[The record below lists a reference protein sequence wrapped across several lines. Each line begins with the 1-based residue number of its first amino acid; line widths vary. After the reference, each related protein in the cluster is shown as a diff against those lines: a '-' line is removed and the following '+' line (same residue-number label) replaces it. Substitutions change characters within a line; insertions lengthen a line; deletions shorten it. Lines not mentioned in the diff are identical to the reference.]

1 MSQVIIIGAGIIGA
15 TIAYELS
22 RIPDLQV
29 TVLEQEPESTFFPI
43 AETVAEGHAFAHR
56 RVASHAA
63 LGILV
68 GVSSQ
73 KRTGRAWNLRQAS
86 IRRYHSLL
94 PELTTLTGQAIAHNP
109 QGLLHLLTAD
119 ANLTHWQQLCEYRTR
134 QGFQLVW
141 LSPEQ
146 LRDRYPELNL
156 APIVAGVHSPQDLQI
171 QPASLLRALITAARR
186 QGVQFHFATPVTGF
200 SPLRPE
206 DAAIPPDMIL
216 AALAQK
222 RSLSALA
229 AAAGGLLTTSK
240 AQTVTTVHTQTN
252 TFTADWIILATG
264 LGSNRLT
271 AHLCQYPP
279 LPQSNLGDRRIDW
292 RGSEWQSVALQPVL
306 GQAIQVHCG
315 QPLTSPTPWPAIT
328 QDDVHIVPLSANDFA
343 IGATVEF
350 RHPRGLVMPNSTALE
365 RVWEQ
370 AIAILPALA
379 DALWVNAWYGLRPR
393 PEHQPAPIIEKLVGY
408 TNVILATGHYR
419 NGLLLAPA
427 TAQQVSILLGVSL
440 PIPDTQGSS

>member
-1 MSQVIIIGAGIIGA
+1 MSQVMIIGAGIIGA

-22 RIPDLQV
+22 RIPNLQI

-43 AETVAEGHAFAHR
+43 AETVTENHAFAHR

-86 IRRYHSLL
+86 IRRYHSLI
-94 PELTTLTGQAIAHNP
+94 PELTTLTGQAITHNP

-134 QGFQLVW
+134 QGFQLDW

-146 LRDRYPELNL
+146 LRDRYPDLNL

-171 QPASLLRALITAARR
+171 QPTSLLRALITAARR

-229 AAAGGLLTTSK
+229 SERRMLATSK

-252 TFTADWIILATG
+252 TFPADWIILAPG
-264 LGSNRLT
+264 LGANRLT
-271 AHLCQYPP
+271 AHLYQYPP
-279 LPQSNLGDRRIDW
+279 PPKPDLDDRRIDW

-306 GQAIQVHCG
+306 GQALQVFYCG
-315 QPLTSPTPWPAIT
+315 RPLASPIPWPAIT
-328 QDDVHIVPLSANDFA
+328 QNDVHIVPLSANDFA

-365 RVWEQ
+365 QVWEQ

-419 NGLLLAPA
+419 NGILLAPA
-427 TAQQVSILLGVSL
+427 TAQQVSTLMGVSL
-440 PIPDTQGSS
+440 PIPDT